1 MTCPLKLACLSLE
14 SAPAIDNT
22 ILYVHC
28 KLACIKLLRYPHLA
42 AIFLPEASSISTR
55 SEMCMCLCLT
65 GLQLAPRILK
75 ALEEVDPEQ
84 KAERVPN
91 KAYSKIYEQA
101 GACLATA
108 VRARAVQA
116 LHAAAQAHQISGSPA
131 SSSGRA
137 GTSTG
142 RSTSSS
148 STVWQRVQQL
158 SEEAVKHMDSV
169 QCAQDLHS
177 SVRVACMASLAPAA
191 AELRYLTALQGQH
204 ELQASLDRIFAESWP
219 QQPFPA
225 ALHSAFGG
233 CQLSQMLSPEV
244 SACLADG
251 MISELG
257 PGQTGQQLRQR
268 AADSALQ
275 PLQESW
281 RSFHR
286 GALHLLAASRLQRE
300 GAVFHH
306 QDIEA
311 WRSPLP
317 VASDHGCTN
326 TSQYG
331 VRGYYILGKALSCM
345 VAC

>member
-1 MTCPLKLACLSLE
+1 M
-14 SAPAIDNT
+14 
-22 ILYVHC
+22 
-28 KLACIKLLRYPHLA
+28 
-42 AIFLPEASSISTR
+42 
-55 SEMCMCLCLT
+55 CLT
-65 GLQLAPRILK
+65 GLQLAPLILK
-75 ALEEVDPEQ
+75 ALEQVDPEQ
-84 KAERVPN
+84 KAEHVPN
-91 KAYSKIYEQA
+91 KAYAKIYEQA

-108 VRARAVQA
+108 LSARAVQA

-131 SSSGRA
+131 ASSGRA

-142 RSTSSS
+142 RSSSSS

-158 SEEAVKHMDSV
+158 SEEAVKHMVSV

-219 QQPFPA
+219 QQSFPA

-233 CQLSQMLSPEV
+233 CQLSHMLSPEV

-251 MISELG
+251 LSSELG

-281 RSFHR
+281 RSFLR

-300 GAVFHH
+300 GAVLHR

-311 WRSPLP
+311 WSVL
-317 VASDHGCTN
+317 
-326 TSQYG
+326 
-331 VRGYYILGKALSCM
+331 LLSLLIM
-345 VAC
+345 VAPRRPSTGYWSATFSERLHPVWQLAEYWRRTFSEMEYRCNNACDCTEGAVWPLSDSVLSGA